1 MRPLSEF
8 PAEERRG
15 IRGVLFD
22 IDDTLTTAGRLTAD
36 AYAAMERLERA
47 GLTVVPIT
55 GRPAGWCDHIARMW
69 PVSGVVGENG
79 AFYFRYDHA
88 GRTMRRRYVDDAAA
102 RAAYRDRLEAI
113 SREIL
118 SAVPGAAVAADQHY
132 RETDL
137 AIDFCED
144 VPRLPPGTVERIA
157 TMMRSRGLTAKVSSI
172 HVNGWFGTYDKLAM
186 TKMLMREAFAADL
199 DAARADYVFV
209 GDSPNDAPMFA
220 HFPHA
225 VGVANVRAFAGRL
238 DHEPAYV
245 TAAEAGAGFC
255 EVVDSVLAVRAKK

>member
-1 MRPLSEF
+1 MLPLSEF
-8 PAEERRG
+8 PVEERRA

-36 AYAAMERLERA
+36 AYAAMERLQRA
-47 GLTVVPIT
+47 ELVVVPIT

-79 AFYFRYDHA
+79 AFYFSYDEA
-88 GRTMRRRYVDDAAA
+88 ARVMRRRYVDDPATRA
-102 RAAYRDRLEAI
+102 RFRERLAEI
-113 SREIL
+113 GREIVD
-118 SAVPGAAVAADQHY
+118 AVPGAAIAADQLY

-137 AIDFCED
+137 AVDFCED
-144 VPRLPPGTVERIA
+144 VAPLPRESVERIA
-157 TMMRSRGLTAKVSSI
+157 ALMRSRGLTAKISSI
-172 HVNGWFGTYDKLAM
+172 HVNGWFGSYDKLAM
-186 TKMLMREAFAADL
+186 TRILMREVFAIDL
-199 DAARADYVFV
+199 DAARREHVFV

-245 TAAEAGAGFC
+245 TNAEAGAGFC
-255 EVVDSVLAVRAKK
+255 EVVEALLSVR